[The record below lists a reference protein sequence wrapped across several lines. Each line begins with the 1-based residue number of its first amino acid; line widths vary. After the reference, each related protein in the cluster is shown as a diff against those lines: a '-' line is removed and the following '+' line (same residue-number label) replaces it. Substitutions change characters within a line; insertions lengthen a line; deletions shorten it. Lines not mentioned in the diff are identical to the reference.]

1 MTISD
6 DEIGEFLNRNYG
18 MNVTSNMLEVF
29 QGSIGKAIE
38 LKSKEEEYLK
48 IEQAISS
55 LESEN
60 LIDLINNL
68 DILYTSKD
76 EILEM
81 LDYINVLLL
90 RKSKEN
96 VKYTGCIKIV
106 ENTKRR
112 ITQNANL

>member
-1 MTISD
+1 
-6 DEIGEFLNRNYG
+6 
-18 MNVTSNMLEVF
+18 MLEVF

-60 LIDLINNL
+60 LIDLINYL

-96 VKYTGCIKIV
+96 VKYTGCIKLWKIPKEELLKMLIYDIV
-106 ENTKRR
+106 LIIMLFNIWEEVV
-112 ITQNANL
+112 